1 MQSKSS
7 KIKIIHIVIIVLGI
21 IFLNMSIFHDNIWF
35 DESYSVGIANHSF
48 IDIWNI
54 GGHDVHPVLYYWILH
69 IISIFTNSSIMAYR
83 IFSGFVISITGILG
97 YTHIR
102 KDFGEKAGAI
112 FSFLIF
118 FSPITGMFA
127 NEIRM
132 YALVMFLITVLS
144 IYAFRLAKESKL
156 VYWII
161 FGLSSL
167 CSIYTHYYG
176 LMAAG
181 IINLILLFYFIK
193 NQKKKSYIIQIII
206 GVIQA
211 LLYLPWMIYFSSQ
224 LNTMASNGFWI
235 SITFPDTLIEI
246 LGFQFAGNLNIYI
259 GLAISILIYGI
270 SIYIFKKT
278 GGVKNNI
285 PVVIILSVWGLVII
299 AALIMSLILT
309 QAILYYRY
317 LFALTGVFFLALSI
331 LLAKGKTIFTIIV
344 CIIIFIAG
352 CVNNI
357 QMIIENY
364 DSTNDNPFEYIES
377 NMEEGD
383 IIAYSNI
390 GSGSVLAVKFPNNK
404 QYFYNGADWGVEEAY
419 KAFGPQM
426 ETWVT
431 EDFIENCKGRV
442 WVEGKSFYKDHFDN
456 ENYELILHESFE
468 TAYEDYY
475 YDLYLVEYV
484 GED

>member
-1 MQSKSS
+1 MKSS
-7 KIKIIHIVIIVLGI
+7 KIKKIHIAVIVLGI
-21 IFLNMSIFHDNIWF
+21 IFVNISIFHDSIWF
-35 DESYSVGIANHSF
+35 DESYSVGIASHSF

-54 GGHDVHPVLYYWILH
+54 GGHDVHPVLYYLSLH
-69 IISIFTNSSIMAYR
+69 IISIFTNNSIMAYR
-83 IFSGFVISITGILG
+83 LFSGLIISITGILG
-97 YTHIR
+97 YTHVR
-102 KDFGEKAGAI
+102 KDFGEKAGII
-112 FSFLIF
+112 FSFLIL

-156 VYWII
+156 VYWLI

-270 SIYIFKKT
+270 SIYIFKK
-278 GGVKNNI
+278 
-285 PVVIILSVWGLVII
+285 
-299 AALIMSLILT
+299 
-309 QAILYYRY
+309 
-317 LFALTGVFFLALSI
+317 LAEL
-331 LLAKGKTIFTIIV
+331 KTIF
-344 CIIIFIAG
+344 
-352 CVNNI
+352 
-357 QMIIENY
+357 Q
-364 DSTNDNPFEYIES
+364 
-377 NMEEGD
+377 
-383 IIAYSNI
+383 
-390 GSGSVLAVKFPNNK
+390 L
-404 QYFYNGADWGVEEAY
+404 
-419 KAFGPQM
+419 
-426 ETWVT
+426 
-431 EDFIENCKGRV
+431 
-442 WVEGKSFYKDHFDN
+442 
-456 ENYELILHESFE
+456 
-468 TAYEDYY
+468 
-475 YDLYLVEYV
+475 
-484 GED
+484 